1 MESVWSS
8 MKSLLLFIKAMSSIS
23 SRVYMGS
30 LFATKRNDIAYQV
43 FNLHENQ
50 LMDEKAQKTERK
62 PDKTTSTT
70 EQQQHG
76 EDKHDKTDFALNDNQ
91 CHRDLT
97 ATTAPG
103 ATTRPRL
110 PTLHFSYSRR
120 NIFLYALF
128 LLTCNLI
135 IPCILFY
142 PLVSRESCVQTTIQV
157 AYRELT
163 HRTLYSVTKLTPKEV
178 IGISSAALGISS
190 CFDSPMRLYRRTT
203 YHSIPN
209 VLLSTYLLVIRHRK
223 RFGPLGNDTWWY
235 LDFSMWT
242 YTVALLIFAIPLA
255 IAPAVP
261 LL

>member
-1 MESVWSS
+1 
-8 MKSLLLFIKAMSSIS
+8 MSSVS
-23 SRVYMGS
+23 STVW
-30 LFATKRNDIAYQV
+30 LFAQKPNHIAYHV
-43 FNLHENQ
+43 LNLFENQ
-50 LMDEKAQKTERK
+50 LMEEKAQKTEREIV
-62 PDKTTSTT
+62 KTT
-70 EQQQHG
+70 EGQQH
-76 EDKHDKTDFALNDNQ
+76 EDDKHDKTDSALNDNQ
-91 CHRDLT
+91 CHWT

-103 ATTRPRL
+103 ATTRPTL

-142 PLVSRESCVQTTIQV
+142 SLVSRESGVQNAIQV
-157 AYRELT
+157 AYRRLT